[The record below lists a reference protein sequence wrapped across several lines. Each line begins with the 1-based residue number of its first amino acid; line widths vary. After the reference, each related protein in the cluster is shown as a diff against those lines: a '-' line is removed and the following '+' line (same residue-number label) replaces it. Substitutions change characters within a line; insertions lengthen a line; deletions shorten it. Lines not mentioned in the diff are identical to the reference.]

1 MFFNQSTAEIL
12 LRTGEHIILVAIAMS
27 VAISIGIP
35 VGILI
40 TRQPKLAAPIL
51 TVANAIQTIPSLAIF
66 GFLIS
71 VPLLGGIG
79 KTPAIV
85 ALTLYALLPLI
96 RNTYIGIN
104 SVDPAI
110 REAAIGMGMTD
121 RQLLFQVEIPLALG
135 VILAGVRVATVICV
149 GIATIAAAIGGG
161 GLGVFIFRGIAT
173 VNDRLILAG
182 AIPAAAISLGAD
194 FTLGWLERRLTQ
206 QQVRPTKSNNRL
218 IAIALGSIILAIITA
233 IVFTYRQPVPTIAI
247 GSKNFTEQVIL
258 GELISQQIENTTS
271 LKVDRRF
278 SLGGT
283 FICHEA
289 VKAGKIDGYVE
300 YTGTSLTAILKQKPL
315 VEPQVVFD
323 RVKQDYLQKFQLTVL
338 PALGF
343 NNTFAMIIRNE
354 DANRWQ
360 IKTLSAAAKYTPQ
373 MQAGFGYEFLE
384 RADGYPGLAKTY
396 GLKFANPPQQM
407 ELGLM
412 YQALKEKKVDLIAA
426 NSTDGLIPALK
437 LTILTDDKKY
447 FPPYE
452 AVPIFN
458 RSTLTKYPELEP
470 AIAKL
475 AGVISTAAMQQM
487 NYRVD
492 NQSIPV
498 ERVAR
503 EFLASQPQLQSP
515 VKNIMERN
523 SHTDEE
529 ISPTVLSK
537 L

>member
-1 MFFNQSTAEIL
+1 LFLSEYAAEII
-12 LRTGEHIILVAIAMS
+12 LRTGEHIILVTIAMS
-27 VAISIGIP
+27 VAIAIGIP
-35 VGILI
+35 LGIFI
-40 TRQPKLAAPIL
+40 TRHPKLATPIL
-51 TVANAIQTIPSLAIF
+51 TIANAIQTIPSLAIF

-79 KTPAIV
+79 KIPAIV

-104 SVDPAI
+104 SIAPAI

-121 RQLLFQVEIPLALG
+121 RQLLFRVELPLAMG

-149 GIATIAAAIGGG
+149 GITTIAAAIGGG

-182 AIPAAAISLGAD
+182 AIPAAAISLVAD
-194 FTLGWLERRLTQ
+194 FGLGWLERRLTRHQ
-206 QQVRPTKSNNRL
+206 ERPLKNRNRY
-218 IAIALGSIILAIITA
+218 IWFAIGGIILAIASSVFFNYGRSTPP
-233 IVFTYRQPVPTIAI
+233 IVI

-258 GELISQQIENTTS
+258 GELLAQQIENNTP

-278 SLGGT
+278 NLGGT

-300 YTGTSLTAILKQKPL
+300 YTGTSLTAILKEKPIAN
-315 VEPQVVFD
+315 PQTVFD
-323 RVKQDYLQKFQLTVL
+323 RVKQEYLQKFQLSVL
-338 PALGF
+338 PSLGF
-343 NNTFAMIIRNE
+343 NNTFAMIIRGE
-354 DANRWQ
+354 DADRWQ
-360 IKTLSAAAKYTPQ
+360 IKTLSSAAKYTPQ
-373 MQAGFGYEFLE
+373 MRAGFGYEFIE

-396 GLKFANPPQQM
+396 GLKFASPPQQM

-437 LTILTDDKKY
+437 LQILADDKNY

-452 AVPIFN
+452 AVPVFN
-458 RSTLTKYPELEP
+458 QATLNKYPSLQP

-475 AGVISTAAMQQM
+475 AGVISTEAMQQM

-492 NQSIPV
+492 NRSIPV
-498 ERVAR
+498 ERVVS
-503 EFLASQPQLQSP
+503 EFLAS
-515 VKNIMERN
+515 KR
-523 SHTDEE
+523 
-529 ISPTVLSK
+529 K
-537 L
+537 